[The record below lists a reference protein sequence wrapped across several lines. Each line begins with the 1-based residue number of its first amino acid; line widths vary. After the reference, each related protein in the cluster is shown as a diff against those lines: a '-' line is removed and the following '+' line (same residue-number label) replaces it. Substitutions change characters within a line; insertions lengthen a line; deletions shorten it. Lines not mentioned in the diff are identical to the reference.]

1 MAIDYNYVSGC
12 IPEFLN
18 ALYNE
23 DALAVTDLKEIRDAF
38 RKKQIE
44 GKTSLLNLVDQLCCQ
59 QDKILVVGSWIGF
72 TSFCLYKMGYSNIT
86 ETDLDTRL
94 DALTNH
100 ANRFNTNFKHLSVD
114 VNQVDVSQFN
124 TVINTSCEHILDNTW
139 FDDAPTGTT
148 FFLQST
154 DYANWDHVNTCSSI
168 EEMICKYPMEL
179 LHSET
184 LQLGNYNRF
193 FLVGRK

>member
-1 MAIDYNYVSGC
+1 MTIDYNYVSGC

-44 GKTSLLNLVDQLCCQ
+44 GKASLLDLVEQHCVKQ
-59 QDKILVVGSWIGF
+59 SKILVVGSWIGF
-72 TSFCLYKMGYSNIT
+72 TSFCLYKMGYSDIT
-86 ETDLDTRL
+86 ETDPDTRL

-100 ANRFNTNFKHLSVD
+100 ANRFNSNFKHLSVD
-114 VNQVDVSQFN
+114 VNQIDIGQFN
-124 TVINTSCEHILDNTW
+124 TVINTSCEHILDNAW
-139 FDDAPTGTT
+139 FDSAPNGTV

-154 DYANWDHVNTCSSI
+154 DYPNWDHVNTCSSI
-168 EEMICKYPMEL
+168 EEMIGKYPMEL
-179 LHSET
+179 LHSST
-184 LQLGNYNRF
+184 LNLGTYNRF
-193 FLVGRK
+193 IMVGKK